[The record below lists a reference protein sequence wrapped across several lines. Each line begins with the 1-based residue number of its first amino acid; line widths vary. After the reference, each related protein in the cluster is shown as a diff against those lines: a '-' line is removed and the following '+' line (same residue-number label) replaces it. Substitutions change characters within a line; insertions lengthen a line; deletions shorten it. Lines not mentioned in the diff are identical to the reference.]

1 MINSIQKEIQVF
13 IGEIVN
19 QFNPERIILFGAH
32 AYGNAKPV
40 SDIQFI
46 LKGGLNVY

>member
-1 MINSIQKEIQVF
+1 MTNSIQKEIQVF

-19 QFNPERIILFGAH
+19 QFNPERIILFGSH
-32 AYGNAKPV
+32 AYGNAKPD

-46 LKGGLNVY
+46 